1 MTINRRMDGEGLIIY
16 TAEFYSAMRKKRI
29 LSFAG
34 GKKDRARDNRV
45 KQIIQSQDSNT
56 FLSHIWNLDFVLKG
70 KTVEVEGRQC

>member
-1 MTINRRMDGEGLIIY
+1 MQG
-16 TAEFYSAMRKKRI
+16 K
-29 LSFAG
+29 
-34 GKKDRARDNRV
+34 KKDRAGDNRV